1 MQKIHYD
8 KLFLSINL
16 QQKDRFW
23 LGATHIFIFKSCQ
36 SSEQGDNDQ
45 INGMVLVYRD
55 SYCGSQLP
63 EVRTPRRSMGLTLIL
78 VPGS

>member
-36 SSEQGDNDQ
+36 SSEQSDNDQ
-45 INGMVLVYRD
+45 INGMMLVYRD
-55 SYCGSQLP
+55 S
-63 EVRTPRRSMGLTLIL
+63 
-78 VPGS
+78 